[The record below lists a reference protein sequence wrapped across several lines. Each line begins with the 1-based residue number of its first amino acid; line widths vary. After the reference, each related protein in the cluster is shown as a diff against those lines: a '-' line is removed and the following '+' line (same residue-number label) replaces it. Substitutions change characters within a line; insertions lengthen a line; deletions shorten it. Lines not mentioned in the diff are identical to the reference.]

1 MTLFRR
7 HPAEE
12 DLALFA
18 GGELGPLARWRIEGH
33 VSGCDRCRQLVTEF
47 FETRSGAMDLAELP
61 ALDWSAMAGGVHARL
76 AESRENPAPVR
87 LAWRPTWGLAVALI
101 VVLVAGV
108 YVSRLLEPAPQP
120 VMLGAT
126 AGAVEVRVG
135 DHQTLTLW
143 NAAREATP
151 VNWRVGPDA
160 VSARY
165 LDADTGQVTVNNV
178 YAQ

>member
-33 VSGCDRCRQLVTEF
+33 VNGCDRCRELVAEF
-47 FETRSGAMDLAELP
+47 FEARSRAMDLAELP
-61 ALDWSAMAGGVHARL
+61 ALDWSAMASGVHARL
-76 AESRENPAPVR
+76 AGAREHPAPVR
-87 LAWRPTWGLAVALI
+87 LTWRPAWGAVVALVAVI
-101 VVLVAGV
+101 VAGL
-108 YVSRLLEPAPQP
+108 YVSRLLEPPSQA

-126 AGAVEVRVG
+126 AGGVEVRVG
-135 DHQTLTLW
+135 DQQTLTLW